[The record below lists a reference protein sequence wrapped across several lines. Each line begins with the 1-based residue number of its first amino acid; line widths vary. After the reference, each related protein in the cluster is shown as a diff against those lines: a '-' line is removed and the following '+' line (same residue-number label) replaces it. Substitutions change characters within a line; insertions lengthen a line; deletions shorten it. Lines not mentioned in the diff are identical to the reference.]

1 MFENVLFQD
10 KIVSRLKHDIIRE
23 TLPPALVFSGPVNSG
38 KLTAALELARVL
50 SCKNDGRWT
59 CGCRHC
65 SSHRLLLHQRTVIA
79 GSRNLMP
86 EITAAYNVFIN
97 NASDVS
103 RFLFVRAVRKLLRR
117 FDPFLWE
124 GEERKIKQ
132 LIPVMEKLSENLDSI
147 QPGSGLPGE
156 KKLDKIMKDLM
167 TSCAKIQAALPPQL
181 PVQQIRHITGWAV
194 HTSSGDHKTIIIDH
208 AERMQE
214 GAKNAMLKFLE
225 EPPEDTT
232 VILIT
237 KNKSML
243 LPTITSRVRDYPFS
257 IRKPSEE
264 AGILKKIFKTDEDT
278 AKKGLTDFFRSCSSE
293 APDRIKELAVLF
305 LDFAEE
311 GRDFLPK
318 NIPEEIKDTGTMIV
332 FLEVLGLEMERRWKN
347 GNKLNKDY
355 QKGYEELKLL
365 RESRTK
371 TEILNIQSSQ
381 VLKWLY
387 LSLRTLYA

>member
-1 MFENVLFQD
+1 MFENVLFQE
-10 KIVSRLKHDIIRE
+10 KIVNRLKQDIIKK

-38 KLTAALELARVL
+38 KLTTALELSRVL
-50 SCKNDGRWT
+50 SCKNEGRWT

-65 SSHRLLLHQRTVIA
+65 TSHRLLLHQRTVLA
-79 GSRNLMP
+79 GSRNLIP
-86 EITAAYNVFIN
+86 EITAAYNVLKN
-97 NASDVS
+97 NTSDVS

-132 LIPVMEKLSENLDSI
+132 FIPVMEKLSENLDII
-147 QPGSGLPGE
+147 QPGGSLPGE
-156 KKLDKIMKDLM
+156 KKLEKIMKNLM
-167 TSCAKIQAALPPQL
+167 AECAKIQSALPMQL

-194 HTSSGDHKTIIIDH
+194 HTSSGDHKTIIIDN

-232 VILIT
+232 IILIA

-257 IRKPSEE
+257 MRKPSEE
-264 AGILKKIFKTDEDT
+264 AVILKKIYKTDEET
-278 AKKGLTDFFRSCSSE
+278 AKKGLTGFFRSFSSE
-293 APDRIKELAVLF
+293 APDKIKEIALSF
-305 LDFAEE
+305 LDFAVE
-311 GRDFLPK
+311 GRDFPPK
-318 NIPEEIKDTGTMIV
+318 NISEEIKDAGTMLV
-332 FLEVLGLEMERRWKN
+332 FLEVLGREMEKRWKD
-347 GNKLNKDY
+347 GNKSNIDNE
-355 QKGYEELKLL
+355 KGFIELKLL